1 MRDIKP
7 FEFSI
12 KCLEIDLFIQ
22 KKNPYILFESDY
34 FHYLKI
40 ETKKNCK
47 ELRINECK

>member
-34 FHYLKI
+34 LLF
-40 ETKKNCK
+40 ENRNEKKQ
-47 ELRINECK
+47 